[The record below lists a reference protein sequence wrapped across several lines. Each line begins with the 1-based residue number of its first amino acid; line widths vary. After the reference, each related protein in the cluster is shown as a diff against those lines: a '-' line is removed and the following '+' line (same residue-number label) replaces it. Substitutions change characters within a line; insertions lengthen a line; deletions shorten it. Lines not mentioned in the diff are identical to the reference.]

1 VSRWRRVH
9 VVGAG
14 LAGLSAALRLAEA
27 GVTVVLHEAA
37 PQAGGRCRSYMDATL
52 GCRLDNGNH
61 LLIAGN
67 SATMAYLR
75 SIGAADTVVGPNEV
89 AYSFLDLATGE
100 RWVLRPNAGRL
111 PWWLFNAERRVA
123 GTRPLDYFR
132 AFAIALARQD
142 DTVADAL
149 DRNSVIFR
157 RLWQPLTVAV
167 LNTDPERGAAV
178 LLSRVLRESFGAG
191 GAAWRPLVPRDGLSE
206 SLIDPALARLAASG
220 AEIRLGSRLRE
231 VTFAGQHASA
241 LAFDGKSEPLS
252 PGEAVVIAVT
262 APVAARLLPGLV
274 APDEFRSIFNA
285 HYRLAV
291 PSSFPPFVGL
301 IGGTA
306 EWVFRK
312 KEVLSVTISAA
323 DRLMDTPAEKLAAL
337 LWPEVR
343 RAYDLSDVTLPPWR
357 IVKERRA
364 TFAATPAQLLK
375 RPPAATRWRNVVLAG
390 DWTETGLPATIEGA
404 IRSGVAAADQLL
416 RKIMSPLL

>member
-1 VSRWRRVH
+1 

-27 GVTVVLHEAA
+27 GVAVVLHEAA

-52 GCRLDNGNH
+52 GCRIDNGNH

-67 SATMAYLR
+67 HASMAYLR
-75 SIGAADTVVGPNEV
+75 GIGAADTLVGPSE
-89 AYSFLDLATGE
+89 AAFPFLDLATGE
-100 RWVLRPNAGRL
+100 RWVLRPNAGRV

-142 DTVADAL
+142 DSVADAL

-157 RLWQPLTVAV
+157 RLWQPLAVAA
-167 LNTDPERGAAV
+167 LNTETERGAAV

-191 GAAWRPLVPRDGLSE
+191 GAACRPLVPRDGLSE
-206 SLIDPALARLAASG
+206 SLIDPAVARLVASG
-220 AEIRLGSRLRE
+220 AELRLGSRLRE
-231 VTFAGQHASA
+231 VTFAEPRASV
-241 LAFDGKSEPLS
+241 LAFDEKSEHLS
-252 PGEAVVIAVT
+252 SDEAVVIAVT
-262 APVAARLLPGLV
+262 APIAARLLPGLV
-274 APDEFRSIFNA
+274 APDEFRGIVNA

-291 PSSFPPFVGL
+291 PSSLPLFVGL
-301 IGGTA
+301 ISGTA

-312 KEVLSVTISAA
+312 TEVLSVTISAA
-323 DRLMDTPAEKLAAL
+323 DRLMDTPAEELATA

-343 RAYDLSDVTLPPWR
+343 RAYELGDAPLPPWQ

-364 TFAATPAQLLK
+364 TFAATPGQLLK
-375 RPPAATRWRNVVLAG
+375 RPPAATRWANLVLAG

-404 IRSGVAAADQLL
+404 IRSGVAAAEQLL
-416 RKIMSPLL
+416 RH